1 MLEADALVDWH
12 RLRAR
17 LREDLG
23 ASRDRGRLSPWLR
36 IAAWTFFTA
45 GWSLVGYP
53 LLAIPAIVVFE
64 GYVVPG
70 ISEPPRTMDR
80 TAEWVPPPSFLISP
94 ESPPPRQGSR

>member
-23 ASRDRGRLSPWLR
+23 TSRDRGRPSPWLR

-45 GWSLVGYP
+45 AWSLVGYP
-53 LLAIPAIVVFE
+53 LLAIPAILVFE
-64 GYVVPG
+64 LHVVPG
-70 ISEPPRTMDR
+70 LCQPPRNMDR
-80 TAEWVPPPSFLISP
+80 TREWLPPPSFVISP
-94 ESPPPRQGSR
+94 ESPPRQTSR